1 MRPLPTQQ
9 VGSGQVPDQEGRM
22 LPQETRSDSIRVLS
36 GVVMNNNTRT
46 LIREIQTKL
55 KSPITR
61 DREFSNDSAVIDYAV
76 KNLYDLLKKQ
86 RLI

>member
-22 LPQETRSDSIRVLS
+22 LPQETRSNSIRILS
-36 GVVMNNNTRT
+36 RVAMNNNTRT

-61 DREFSNDSAVIDYAV
+61 DSEFSNESAVIEYAV

>member
-1 MRPLPTQQ
+1 
-9 VGSGQVPDQEGRM
+9 M
-22 LPQETRSDSIRVLS
+22 LPQETRSDSIRILS
-36 GVVMNNNTRT
+36 GVVMNSNTRT

>member
-1 MRPLPTQQ
+1 
-9 VGSGQVPDQEGRM
+9 
-22 LPQETRSDSIRVLS
+22 
-36 GVVMNNNTRT
+36 MNSNTRT

-76 KNLYDLLKKQ
+76 KNLYGLLKKQ

>member
-1 MRPLPTQQ
+1 
-9 VGSGQVPDQEGRM
+9 
-22 LPQETRSDSIRVLS
+22 
-36 GVVMNNNTRT
+36 MNNNTRN
-46 LIREIQTKL
+46 LIREIQIKL

-61 DREFSNDSAVIDYAV
+61 DREFSNESAVIDYAV

>member
-1 MRPLPTQQ
+1 
-9 VGSGQVPDQEGRM
+9 M
-22 LPQETRSDSIRVLS
+22 LPQETRSDSIRILS
-36 GVVMNNNTRT
+36 GAAMNNNTRT

-61 DREFSNDSAVIDYAV
+61 DREFSNESAVIDYAV
-76 KNLYDLLKKQ
+76 KKLYDLHKKQ

>member
-1 MRPLPTQQ
+1 
-9 VGSGQVPDQEGRM
+9 
-22 LPQETRSDSIRVLS
+22 
-36 GVVMNNNTRT
+36 MNSNTRT

-55 KSPITR
+55 KSPITKA
-61 DREFSNDSAVIDYAV
+61 REFSNESAVIDYAV